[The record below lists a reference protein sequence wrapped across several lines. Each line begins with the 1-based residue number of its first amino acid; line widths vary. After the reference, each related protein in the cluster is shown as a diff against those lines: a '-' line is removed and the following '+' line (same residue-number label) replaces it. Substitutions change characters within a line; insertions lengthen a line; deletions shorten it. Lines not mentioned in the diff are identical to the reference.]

1 MLQIM
6 RNIHIFVRLHRY
18 NLNQQLFV
26 ETDSDAKVSCLPPP
40 LPPNRPP
47 ERPPPSLT
55 QYLSTIGIRHI
66 ASSIRTHGLGI
77 MNTTVNF
84 TYQLLKQKLFVC
96 SQVGHT

>member
-55 QYLSTIGIRHI
+55 QYLSTIPPFHSSQSSTSRPS
-66 ASSIRTHGLGI
+66 ASGTSPRPSARTA
-77 MNTTVNF
+77 
-84 TYQLLKQKLFVC
+84 
-96 SQVGHT
+96 SAS